1 MELARISYLSGTPR
15 EQWIKSAK
23 LRVGEPYN
31 RSTTEG
37 KSTVYGH
44 LGEIIFAH
52 HYPDWKYLPTYDY
65 DFQKDCQTVDV
76 KTNSSNYPPR
86 HDHDFCLS
94 YTKPL
99 KADFYYFISVLRDFS
114 AYWLIGCSTL
124 EEVVSSEMVKKGSPM
139 PQGGT
144 WKADGYKV
152 LCKHMRPIL
161 HSKITN
167 NEGLKE

>member
-1 MELARISYLSGTPR
+1 
-15 EQWIKSAK
+15 
-23 LRVGEPYN
+23 
-31 RSTTEG
+31 
-37 KSTVYGH
+37 
-44 LGEIIFAH
+44 
-52 HYPDWKYLPTYDY
+52 
-65 DFQKDCQTVDV
+65 
-76 KTNSSNYPPR
+76 
-86 HDHDFCLS
+86 
-94 YTKPL
+94 L

-124 EEVVSSEMVKKGSPM
+124 KEVVSSEMVKKGSPM